1 MKKALIHEY
10 RIGSGNNTQIRRVV
24 YAADCEKS
32 RANGM
37 MNFQLLGGR
46 IYFADEV
53 VEITPEDSKTT
64 RF

>member
-10 RIGSGNNTQIRRVV
+10 RIGSGNNTHIRRVV
-24 YAADCEKS
+24 YSADSEESREK
-32 RANGM
+32 GM

-46 IYFADEV
+46 IYFADDV
-53 VEITPEDSKTT
+53 VEITAQDSKTT